1 MKSDTLYFIT
11 GLPRS
16 GTSVITNILNQ
27 NPKIHGEVNGS
38 LASMF
43 NAVHLNWK
51 TLSNGSS
58 DINLKRNVLK
68 GLIDG
73 FYANNDRP
81 IIFDRNINWI
91 PSFSILES
99 VLEKKIKVLICVRNP
114 AEILT
119 SYEKSRKENPLDM
132 SSADANLKDG
142 TSIAARAY
150 FYAGPDGILGTSH
163 RNLKDAVTMGYLDR
177 CLFIDYGRYCGNP
190 KSQTKRI
197 YEFFDLPEFE
207 HDFKNITG
215 ENMGTRNELKKTTV
229 NCVEYLGLDLF
240 EQYNREI
247 FWNAWV

>member
-1 MKSDTLYFIT
+1 MKSDSIYFIT

-16 GTSVITNILNQ
+16 GSSVITNILNQ

-38 LASMF
+38 LASLF
-43 NAVHLNWK
+43 NAVHLGWK
-51 TLSNGSS
+51 NLSNDS
-58 DINLKRNVLK
+58 DIEVKKNVL
-68 GLIDG
+68 GGIIDG

-91 PSFSILES
+91 PSFGVLES
-99 VLEKKIKVLICVRNP
+99 VLQKQIKVIVCVRNP

-119 SYEKSRKENPLDM
+119 SFEKSRRENPLDL
-132 SSADANLKDG
+132 SSADQNLRD
-142 TSIAARAY
+142 TNSIAGRAY
-150 FYAGPDGILGTSH
+150 YYAGPDGVLGTSH
-163 RNLKDAVTMGYLDR
+163 RNLKDAITMGFLNR
-177 CLFIDYGRYCGNP
+177 CLFIDYGRFCGNP

-197 YEFFDLPEFE
+197 YDFCELPSYE

-215 ENMGTRNELKKTTV
+215 PNMGTRNELRKTTV
-229 NCVEYLGLDLF
+229 NCVEYLGLDLY